1 MSGSFVPQPV
11 WQRQSEAGW
20 AWERSS
26 SWACCAAHLLL
37 TCCCVL
43 LPWRC
48 CCAVVTCCC
57 GICGSCMLLSCSLC
71 AAEGPWQQWLGLG
84 EQSKG
89 TPSSP
94 GWGWYL
100 GSPKLQILY
109 STPQQEQWSCTW
121 SQAHLPVLIPTS
133 CWWPGW
139 WLSQHPLSN
148 VTPFLQ
154 HIPKYKAAYGE
165 NNSAAVERGRSD
177 RFPNHLPN
185 PTASAAEEA
194 HRAYTSILFT

>member
-20 AWERSS
+20 AWEHSS

-57 GICGSCMLLSCSLC
+57 GICGSCMLLSCSSC

-109 STPQQEQWSCTW
+109 STHSKRNGV
-121 SQAHLPVLIPTS
+121 AHGARPICLFPFPPVAGGQDGG
-133 CWWPGW
+133 C
-139 WLSQHPLSN
+139 HN
-148 VTPFLQ
+148 
-154 HIPKYKAAYGE
+154 
-165 NNSAAVERGRSD
+165 
-177 RFPNHLPN
+177 
-185 PTASAAEEA
+185 
-194 HRAYTSILFT
+194 IL